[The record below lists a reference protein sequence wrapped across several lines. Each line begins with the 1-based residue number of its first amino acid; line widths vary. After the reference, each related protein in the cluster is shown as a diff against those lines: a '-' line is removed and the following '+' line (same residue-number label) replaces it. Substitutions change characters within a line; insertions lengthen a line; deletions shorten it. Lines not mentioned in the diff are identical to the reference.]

1 VIGAVAG
8 LVTGLCSALIALRV
22 AKTQEVG
29 ARELHRRQWRAD
41 TLRDCYSQIG
51 GTHRRYMLA
60 WLDWW
65 DPLNADHKREQHV
78 ELMQAASAFAA
89 ACTAVRIY
97 APENVVERLMNLKN
111 LTDDFDKYAEER
123 RDLERWTAL
132 KEAEYEQFRI
142 NAEIAI
148 QPFINAARVS
158 IEAVLSGAV
167 D

>member
-1 VIGAVAG
+1 
-8 LVTGLCSALIALRV
+8 
-22 AKTQEVG
+22 
-29 ARELHRRQWRAD
+29 
-41 TLRDCYSQIG
+41 
-51 GTHRRYMLA
+51 MLA

-65 DPLNADHKREQHV
+65 DPLNANHKREQHV

-123 RDLERWTAL
+123 RDLGRWTAL

-142 NAEIAI
+142 NAENAI
-148 QPFINAARVS
+148 QPFINAARAN
-158 IEAVLSGAV
+158 IEEVLSGAV